1 MVIPLLMSKND
12 IHTLDELEHHVL
24 LASLREV
31 VDILDDERVVKI
43 LVNCALSVELLLQH
57 LVIVFSGHHLQFL

>member
-1 MVIPLLMSKND
+1 MVIPLPKSKKELL
-12 IHTLDELEHHVL
+12 TLDELEHHVL

-31 VDILDDERVVKI
+31 VDVLDDERVVKS